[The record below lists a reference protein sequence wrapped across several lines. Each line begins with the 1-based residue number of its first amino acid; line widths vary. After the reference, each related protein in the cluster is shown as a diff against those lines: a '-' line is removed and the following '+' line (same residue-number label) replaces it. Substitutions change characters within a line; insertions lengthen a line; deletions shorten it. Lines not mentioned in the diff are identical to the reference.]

1 MHFVIITTVIT
12 QHISLRLA
20 TNLLSPRLVPLR
32 ARQLSHMKPD
42 GHKCSKY
49 RTQIRCTAR
58 PHSLHSMN
66 LYNIPTALLQSSALE
81 YNIASSKLG
90 WAVYASDDSIIWKV
104 SIYRF
109 RYRYIV
115 SYRTVEK
122 ISNFSISQY
131 FKILRY
137 FS

>member
-1 MHFVIITTVIT
+1 
-12 QHISLRLA
+12 
-20 TNLLSPRLVPLR
+20 
-32 ARQLSHMKPD
+32 
-42 GHKCSKY
+42 
-49 RTQIRCTAR
+49 
-58 PHSLHSMN
+58 
-66 LYNIPTALLQSSALE
+66 
-81 YNIASSKLG
+81 
-90 WAVYASDDSIIWKV
+90 VYASDDSIIWKV